1 MKQPTAQVTTIIS
14 KDDREFIKQ
23 LAEREHRSIS
33 QTTRILIEQ
42 AIKNY
47 NKK

>member
-14 KDDREFIKQ
+14 KDAHEFIKQ

-33 QTTRILIEQ
+33 QTTRILIEH
-42 AIKNY
+42 AIQNY
-47 NKK
+47 KK